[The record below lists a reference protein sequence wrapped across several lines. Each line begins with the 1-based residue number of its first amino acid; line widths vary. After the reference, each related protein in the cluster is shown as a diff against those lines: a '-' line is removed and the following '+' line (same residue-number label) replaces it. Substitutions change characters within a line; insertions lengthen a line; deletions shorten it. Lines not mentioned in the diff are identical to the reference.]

1 MSTYF
6 GPRLRKGAL
15 VAMDPDPSKPL
26 ANVIAFQYNPE
37 TMTRRLT
44 AREQGSGGGGEGA
57 KPEVLRL
64 AGPPR
69 ETITLAIE
77 IDAED
82 QVSDPVAFNLGVFPA
97 LSALELLLYPPSSRV
112 VANDARAQQG
122 NIEII
127 APEAPM
133 TLLVWGEQRVLPVH
147 LTDFSITEQA
157 YDTLLNPV
165 QAKVDLTLTVLSTA
179 DLKMTDPAY
188 AIFLAHHQAKESIEA
203 INQVPASQAVTV
215 ALKLQRGG

>member
-15 VAMDPDPSKPL
+15 VAMDPDPSKSL

-37 TMTRRLT
+37 TLMRRLT
-44 AREQGSGGGGEGA
+44 AREQGGGGSEGA

-64 AGPPR
+64 SGPPR
-69 ETITLAIE
+69 ETITLSIE

-82 QVSDPVAFNLGVFPA
+82 QVMDPVAFNLGVYPA
-97 LSALELLLYPPSSRV
+97 LSALELLLYPPSSRTIS
-112 VANDARAQQG
+112 NDSLAQQG

-127 APEAPM
+127 APEAPL
-133 TLLVWGEQRVLPVH
+133 TLFVWGEQRVLPVH
-147 LTDFSITEQA
+147 VTDFSITEQA

-179 DLKMTDPAY
+179 DLKQTDPAY
-188 AIFLAHHQAKESIEA
+188 SIFLAHHMAKENIESRH
-203 INQVPASQAVTV
+203 QVSKSQAVSV
-215 ALKLQRGG
+215 ALQLERT